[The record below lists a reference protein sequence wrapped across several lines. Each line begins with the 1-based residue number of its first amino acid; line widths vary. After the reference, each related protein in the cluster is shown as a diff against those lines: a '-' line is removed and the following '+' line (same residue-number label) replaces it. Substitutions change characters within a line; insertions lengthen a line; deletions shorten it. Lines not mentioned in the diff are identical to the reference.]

1 MNLALNLLG
10 LLLTA
15 GPGGKS
21 FLYPLLYGG
30 NGGCPAE

>member
-15 GPGGKS
+15 ALWKILS
-21 FLYPLLYGG
+21 I
-30 NGGCPAE
+30 PAALWRKRWMPS

>member
-15 GPGGKS
+15 ALVENPFYTRKRWMPS
-21 FLYPLLYGG
+21 
-30 NGGCPAE
+30 